1 MNFRKIW
8 LKRGALFALDL
19 HEPHAPQPSSSAQ
32 NPFLRQGRLSQSP
45 VTSPAGGFWLKRQ
58 LLPQPAPCR
67 EGWSQRWQSWGCI
80 APTPRLALLCCWAK
94 FLLPQ
99 CNVRFAL
106 LVSVSAHWDHTPPP
120 CPQGSTLLAQ
130 QKTCKV
136 CPGFW
141 RERLCPC
148 YSRRSVHV
156 AVQGAVTA
164 LSAMPSPPKLLCP
177 EGQTWCQ
184 TLSWHSANC
193 SCSAAHLGC
202 CGTMLWERGC
212 SSGPGLRATLDLSL
226 HPLELCPGWSGGS
239 EALWVLFIWM
249 QPVS

>member
-1 MNFRKIW
+1 MEP
-8 LKRGALFALDL
+8 ALAELGL
-19 HEPHAPQPSSSAQ
+19 HCPDTQ
-32 NPFLRQGRLSQSP
+32 
-45 VTSPAGGFWLKRQ
+45 T
-58 LLPQPAPCR
+58 C
-67 EGWSQRWQSWGCI
+67 
-80 APTPRLALLCCWAK
+80 
-94 FLLPQ
+94 
-99 CNVRFAL
+99 FAL
-106 LVSVSAHWDHTPPP
+106 LLGQVPSAPT
-120 CPQGSTLLAQ
+120 QRE
-130 QKTCKV
+130 V
-136 CPGFW
+136 CPAGICLCSLGSHSSSLPPGQHPASSAKNLQSLPW
-141 RERLCPC
+141 LLERQRLCPC

-239 EALWVLFIWM
+239 ETLWGLFIWM

>member
-1 MNFRKIW
+1 MLPLLKRGSRQSRAVAACRESPVPVPLPKTSRGERGLLNFRKIW

-45 VTSPAGGFWLKRQ
+45 VTSPAGEFWLKRQ

-141 RERLCPC
+141 RD
-148 YSRRSVHV
+148 
-156 AVQGAVTA
+156 
-164 LSAMPSPPKLLCP
+164 
-177 EGQTWCQ
+177 
-184 TLSWHSANC
+184 
-193 SCSAAHLGC
+193 
-202 CGTMLWERGC
+202 RGC
-212 SSGPGLRATLDLSL
+212 ARAIAVGLFTW
-226 HPLELCPGWSGGS
+226 LCKEP
-239 EALWVLFIWM
+239 
-249 QPVS
+249 